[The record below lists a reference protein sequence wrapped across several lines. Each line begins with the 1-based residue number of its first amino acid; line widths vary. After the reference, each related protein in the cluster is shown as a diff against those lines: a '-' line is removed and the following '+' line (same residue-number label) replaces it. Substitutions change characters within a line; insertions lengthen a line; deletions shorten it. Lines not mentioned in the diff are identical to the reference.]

1 MLDYSCE
8 AVSGCFHYSSQP
20 SMTQQMVGNSHL
32 SCSSWPRVSAACESL
47 QCPSMNEQCLHVA
60 LQVHIAVR
68 EGTGG
73 IVMEEGGKVGRGE
86 VGRGGGGAGAGV
98 LSMRGPSP
106 TCPTEY
112 PDPSGTKS
120 QPEEAGN
127 PLIASSSLP

>member
-1 MLDYSCE
+1 
-8 AVSGCFHYSSQP
+8 
-20 SMTQQMVGNSHL
+20 
-32 SCSSWPRVSAACESL
+32 
-47 QCPSMNEQCLHVA
+47 MNAQCLHVA

-73 IVMEEGGKVGRGE
+73 IVMEEGGKVGAQG
-86 VGRGGGGAGAGV
+86 GLGGGGAGV
-98 LSMRGPSP
+98 LSVRGPSP